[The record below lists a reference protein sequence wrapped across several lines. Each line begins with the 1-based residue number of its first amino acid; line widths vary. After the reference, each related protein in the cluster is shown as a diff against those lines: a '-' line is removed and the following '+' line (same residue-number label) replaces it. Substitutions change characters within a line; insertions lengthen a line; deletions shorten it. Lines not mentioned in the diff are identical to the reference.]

1 MFKRQCN
8 THFCLRQYIGLFQ
21 AWYWP
26 ISVIYILQAKLDP
39 LSICCQC
46 FVWRCQEGKRF
57 YSIFEVYIYIYI
69 SIRCCYGPLF
79 SQPWGRYHHFKSQK
93 NDPIIV
99 ETTLTPYVRLCTI
112 RKIANVIYQ
121 HKTSWKE
128 YIKTRA
134 KRMYNSILVK
144 VILSQQSNIQI
155 FVPSQ

>member
-1 MFKRQCN
+1 MQHLFLFEAIYRS
-8 THFCLRQYIGLFQ
+8 FPGLIL
-21 AWYWP
+21 AY
-26 ISVIYILQAKLDP
+26 ISVINILQAKFDP
-39 LSICCQC
+39 LRICCQC

-93 NDPIIV
+93 NDPILV

-112 RKIANVIYQ
+112 RKIANAIYQ

-128 YIKTRA
+128 YIKTIA
-134 KRMYNSILVK
+134 KRIMYNSILVK

>member
-1 MFKRQCN
+1 MQHLFL
-8 THFCLRQYIGLFQ
+8 FEAIYWSFPGLIL
-21 AWYWP
+21 AY

-57 YSIFEVYIYIYI
+57 YSIFEV
-69 SIRCCYGPLF
+69 RCCYGPLF

-128 YIKTRA
+128 YIKTIA
-134 KRMYNSILVK
+134 KRIMYNSILVK